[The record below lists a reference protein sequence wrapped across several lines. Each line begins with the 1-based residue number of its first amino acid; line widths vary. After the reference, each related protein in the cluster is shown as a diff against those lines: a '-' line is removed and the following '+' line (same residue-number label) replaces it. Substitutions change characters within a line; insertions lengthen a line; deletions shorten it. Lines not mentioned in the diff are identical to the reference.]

1 MAPTPSKQAPKVNS
15 ERASRSPSPDFDPTA
30 FQASLDESVSA
41 VRALVDTW
49 IPKDF
54 AGGFASTSNGATG
67 AAALQSL
74 KEKARPPRLGL
85 GAKPAA
91 LHKQQA
97 EDRKMR
103 DRLLGRGKKTAL
115 GDEGTVVKA
124 ISGAAGQDE
133 ASESEDEE
141 DSRSRA
147 VGKGKVKSNGL
158 LPSTTNAPNN
168 PFVLKKSTTS
178 AGPSSA
184 TPQKSS
190 AQPLFN
196 SPSPTKPSPAPS
208 TAASSSK
215 PTKAAPAIAPV
226 SFYTAIPSSSTDT
239 LTPAL
244 SKNQRKK
251 LRKQE
256 RELELKQQREA
267 ESRKEEELERKRA
280 REDAGEADDQDGEP
294 TSASPSPKKARLGPK
309 PPFAPV
315 DSPASMSVDGEE
327 GPASPS
333 PRDAEDED
341 GADED
346 DGPGVGKLPA
356 TNGSEGAVQAGG
368 AAAAQKKKKKKK
380 RKSKGGEG
388 APAPLLNL
396 APR

>member
-1 MAPTPSKQAPKVNS
+1 MTPTPPKHAPKANS

-41 VRALVDTW
+41 ARALVDTW

-54 AGGFASTSNGATG
+54 AGSFSSISNGATG
-67 AAALQSL
+67 AAAVQSL

-103 DRLLGRGKKTAL
+103 DRLLGRGKKAAL
-115 GDEGTVVKA
+115 GDEGSVVKA
-124 ISGAAGQDE
+124 VSGALKQDE
-133 ASESEDEE
+133 ASGSEDEE

-147 VGKGKVKSNGL
+147 VGKGKAKSNGL

-168 PFVLKKSTTS
+168 PFVLKKTTTS
-178 AGPSSA
+178 AGPLSA
-184 TPQKSS
+184 TPQKAS

-196 SPSPTKPSPAPS
+196 SPSPIKLSPAPS

-226 SFYTAIPSSSTDT
+226 SFYTAIPSSSTN
-239 LTPAL
+239 TPPPTL

-294 TSASPSPKKARLGPK
+294 TRASPSLKKARLGPT
-309 PPFAPV
+309 PPFTRV
-315 DSPASMSVDGEE
+315 DSPASMSN
-327 GPASPS
+327 PPS
-333 PRDAEDED
+333 PRDAEDEAD
-341 GADED
+341 ADED
-346 DGPGVGKLPA
+346 EGPGVGKPA
-356 TNGSEGAVQAGG
+356 TNGAEGAAQVGG

-388 APAPLLNL
+388 ASAPLLNL